1 MPENIPDSA
10 KGADA
15 IKVLLSN
22 FSTIVQKMDEL
33 RNLYGT
39 GHGHNARY
47 KGLEP
52 RHARLAVNAAK
63 TFVDFVF
70 ATYQKKNTGKNVS

>member
-70 ATYQKKNTGKNVS
+70 ATYEKKNNGKKL